1 MARPPHYTAEHW
13 RQRAE
18 EARAQAEQM
27 KDPEAKQGLYKIAE
41 IYDQLAEQTERHTKS
56 SEPS

>member
-1 MARPPHYTAEHW
+1 MAVPSMFSPEHW

-27 KDPEAKQGLYKIAE
+27 KDPDAKQALYKIAE
-41 IYDQLAEQTERHTKS
+41 IYDQLAEQAEGKIKS
-56 SEPS
+56 